1 MYAHIRAKTY
11 VLHTYPYTHSNTHPY
26 TCIDTHTYVHT
37 QVVMVFISVIGVI
50 TYRVIMS
57 VNYCGNPTECMIVTT
72 LVSSV
77 LNAASIM
84 LLGKVYEH
92 LAAIL
97 TNWG

>member
-1 MYAHIRAKTY
+1 
-11 VLHTYPYTHSNTHPY
+11 
-26 TCIDTHTYVHT
+26 
-37 QVVMVFISVIGVI
+37 MVFISVIGVI